1 MFYRFYVHLTFFFGG
16 RTWDQPGHG
25 SLRFPETFAGAALPA
40 LRGFGAAM
48 EAFGKALRWRRGME
62 LVGQMRLVQVG
73 WEAFLAPKM
82 VIFYWSILM
91 VILMG

>member
-1 MFYRFYVHLTFFFGG
+1 MFYRFYVHLTYFFGG
-16 RTWDQPGHG
+16 RTWEGPGHG

-73 WEAFLAPKM
+73 WEAFWAGPK
-82 VIFYWSILM
+82 IS
-91 VILMG
+91 